1 MSNDYL
7 MNIATV
13 LYLLCYAPDF
23 YANYVNKN
31 ANIYNVFEKVVLLS
45 GTGFSLSYAISI
57 NNRALLINYIPLF
70 CLDFTALGI
79 RMYYAY
85 RNRNIDVR
93 VLTIQSDEIE
103 PEIQRNPLHSLDTFY
118 TFTWTIDR
126 IGRCIV

>member
-31 ANIYNVFEKVVLLS
+31 ANMYNVLEKVVLLS
-45 GTGFSLSYAISI
+45 GTCFSLSYSISI
-57 NNRALLINYIPLF
+57 NNQALLVNYIPLF
-70 CLDFTALGI
+70 CLDSVALII
-79 RMYYAY
+79 RIYYAY

-93 VLTIQSDEIE
+93 VLTIQETG
-103 PEIQRNPLHSLDTFY
+103 IQRNPLHSLENVLEDS
-118 TFTWTIDR
+118 I
-126 IGRCIV
+126 

>member
-31 ANIYNVFEKVVLLS
+31 ANMYNVFEKIVLLS
-45 GTGFSLSYAISI
+45 GTCFSLSYAISI

-79 RMYYAY
+79 RIYYAY

-93 VLTIQSDEIE
+93 VLTIQENTETD
-103 PEIQRNPLHSLDTFY
+103 IQRNPLHSIENVLEDS
-118 TFTWTIDR
+118 I
-126 IGRCIV
+126 

>member
-31 ANIYNVFEKVVLLS
+31 ANMYNVLERVVLLS
-45 GTGFSLSYAISI
+45 GTCFSLSYAISI
-57 NNRALLINYIPLF
+57 NNQALLINYIPLF

-93 VLTIQSDEIE
+93 VLTIQSHEIE
-103 PEIQRNPLHSLDTFY
+103 PEIQRNPLHSIENVLEDT
-118 TFTWTIDR
+118 I
-126 IGRCIV
+126 